1 MIQRAEV
8 LKLFKHE
15 IDKKNKHIGKSEQ
28 IRKFYLLPDEWTV
41 MTGELTPTLKLRR
54 NYVMEKYKGMIEQLF
69 DTNSFNDKKTKTDSL
84 MDNSTS
90 PDENG

>member
-1 MIQRAEV
+1 
-8 LKLFKHE
+8 
-15 IDKKNKHIGKSEQ
+15 
-28 IRKFYLLPDEWTV
+28 